1 MTAKDLTAK
10 LQGMTPAIAIALG
23 AKKWVGSSGTTRYYF
38 NNLNDLYGLRL
49 SYYNT
54 GNISAATLDGDK
66 ISNRAARQINSELYM
81 AKVWLDESGTMN
93 FRGLD
98 RKMARAIGTEIQR
111 RVKQQATARFTS
123 DLIRRA
129 WAIRRDAAARM
140 GCRVMDVVWGECL
153 KMARAG

>member
-23 AKKWVGSSGTTRYYF
+23 AKKWVGSDTRTRYYF
-38 NNLNDLYGLRL
+38 SNLNDLYGLRL

-54 GNISAATLDGDK
+54 GNIYAATLDGER
-66 ISNRAARQINSELYM
+66 ISNSAARQINSELY
-81 AKVWLDESGTMN
+81 AGKVWLDESGTMN

-98 RKMARAIGTEIQR
+98 REMARAIGTELQR
-111 RVKQQATARFTS
+111 RVRAQATTRFTS
-123 DLIRRA
+123 DLICRA